1 MSIRIRPL
9 EAGDKVEWLALFRAY
24 IAFYR
29 ATVPDDVIELT
40 WRRLM
45 GGSPDMLGLAAV
57 GADNRPIGIAH
68 VVFHPSTWSATA
80 YCYLE
85 DLFVAPEA
93 RGKGAGRALIEAIY
107 RVADT
112 RGATRVY
119 WVTEENNATARQL
132 YDALATRAPFVQYRR

>member
-40 WRRLM
+40 WRRLI
-45 GGSPDMLGLAAV
+45 GGSADMLGLAAV

-68 VVFHPSTWSATA
+68 VVFHPSTWALTG

-107 RVADT
+107 RAADT

>member
-40 WRRLM
+40 WRRLT
-45 GGSPDMLGLAAV
+45 GEASDMLGLAAV
-57 GADNRPIGIAH
+57 GADDRPIGIAH

-93 RGKGAGRALIEAIY
+93 RGKGAGRALIEEIY
-107 RVADT
+107 RTAEA
-112 RGATRVY
+112 RGANRVY

-132 YDALATRAPFVQYRR
+132 YDALAIRAPFVQYRR